1 MLEFICERDEVIT
14 EDAMEDFRAFSG
26 DNNRLHCDLKYAKLN
41 NFPHKVVYGCL
52 ILTEL
57 ISTIGA
63 SKILSFRADF
73 INPIFVNETVK
84 VRFLRHSKS
93 DLQVEIINESQ
104 LKMKMKLELLEEQQN
119 CDFLKSETKVFRLG
133 EQEKNEIKFFLGIL
147 SESVGMVEPG
157 DLALIRSINF
167 RRKSTLEIEN
177 ARAHLERSSDRFGV
191 FHTILTTDALV
202 LEAFSLKRN
211 FKSAAQILDGIKQ
224 SFGNAEKSQPPEK
237 ILVYGITGTMGL
249 NLGLMCA
256 FLGHEVLGVYRSSE
270 DRATELYDLARDWNL
285 NIKLI
290 RESELHMP
298 INESC
303 TEMATVV
310 LYCSSPLIQPNFGR
324 FSQSMYESYK
334 SVYVDGLA
342 EVIRTFPEIKN
353 YFVPSTVILN
363 TDSPYKH
370 GQVEY
375 YLVKAKQ
382 EDLMKSGSMGLNV
395 LMPRVDFFPG
405 RHTQMSFSAGKDVLT
420 DLQVD
425 LKHWLGALN

>member
-1 MLEFICERDEVIT
+1 MLEFICERDKVFT
-14 EDAMEDFRAFSG
+14 EDAMEDFRAYSG
-26 DNNRLHCDLKYAKLN
+26 DNNRLHCDLMYAKLN

-57 ISTIGA
+57 ISTIGPL
-63 SKILSFRADF
+63 KISAFRADF
-73 INPIFVNETVK
+73 INPIFVNEIVK
-84 VRFLRHSKS
+84 VRFLRQSKF
-93 DLQVEIINESQ
+93 DLQVEIINGSQ

-119 CDFLKSETKVFRLG
+119 NDFLKSETEVFRLG
-133 EQEKNEIKFFLGIL
+133 EQEKNEIKFFLGTL

-167 RRKSTLEIEN
+167 RRKSTLEISN
-177 ARAHLERSSDRFGV
+177 TGAHLERLSDRFGV
-191 FHTILTTDALV
+191 FHTILTTNALV

-224 SFGNAEKSQPPEK
+224 SFGDAEKSQPPKK

-270 DRATELYDLARDWNL
+270 ARATELYDLAQVWNL
-285 NIKLI
+285 NIKLF
-290 RESELHMP
+290 RESELQMP

-310 LYCSSPLIQPNFGR
+310 LYCSSPRIQPNFGR

-334 SVYVDGLA
+334 SIYVDGLA
-342 EVIRTFPEIKN
+342 EVIKTFPNIKN

-363 TDSPYKH
+363 ADSPFKY
-370 GQVEY
+370 GQLEY
-375 YLVKAKQ
+375 SLAKAEQ
-382 EDLMKSGSMGLNV
+382 EDLMNSGSTGLNV
-395 LMPRVDFFPG
+395 LMPRVDLFPG
-405 RHTQMSFSAGKDVLT
+405 RHSQMSFSAGKDVLIEV
-420 DLQVD
+420 QVG